1 MATMQEG
8 ALLFSLKYLARLEE
22 ARVRPENEAA
32 GRLEHEE
39 AQRHAREASSMHARI
54 EAERRARMDAERRAE
69 EARIEAIRFAAVER
83 ARAEAEANARLEVMR
98 IVEAHERALAALKED
113 KQNQRL
119 GRAVRLGALGSMF
132 LFAAAF
138 GFYFGKVKP
147 DGEAQ
152 LRAQQAAIDAAD
164 EEASRLRK
172 KLAERDARIKEAE
185 RVLGALARPAR

>member
-39 AQRHAREASSMHARI
+39 AQRHARETSSMHARI

-69 EARIEAIRFAAVER
+69 EARIDAIRVAAVER

-98 IVEAHERALAALKED
+98 IVEAHERALAVLKED

-132 LFAAAF
+132 FFAAAF
-138 GFYFGKVKP
+138 GFYFGKIKP

-152 LRAQQAAIDAAD
+152 LRAQQAAIAEAD
-164 EEASRLRK
+164 EEAERLRQ